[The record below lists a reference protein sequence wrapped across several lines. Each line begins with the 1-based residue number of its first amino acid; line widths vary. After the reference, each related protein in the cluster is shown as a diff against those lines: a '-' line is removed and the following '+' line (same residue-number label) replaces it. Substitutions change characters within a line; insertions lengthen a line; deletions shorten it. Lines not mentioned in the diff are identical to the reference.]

1 MGNEII
7 QANMNLGQVQ
17 LTGQLADN
25 PALIGELISKEV
37 EAIWQADPSFLAIK
51 ARENASVPLPYFVD
65 FVKKAQ
71 LTGADPRLNQ
81 IYMVPAKKKCQKT
94 NRWIDAANVVFAY
107 QFFMDKAS
115 RTGLLESF
123 KVETK
128 IEEYFVPSFSNGQAS
143 GRVVKTLVS
152 TCTVKRKNVEVPVV
166 YKARFPEFAKDT
178 MTWNKM
184 PYIMLEKCSIANA
197 FRWAF
202 PEALSGIY
210 ISEEMTGEPNPP
222 SKKDE
227 PKKQGPSKQELA
239 KTQQTY
245 DEKLYDELISLIST
259 LLEPYKD
266 QVEKEKQL
274 KSIYE
279 ELGVEGRK
287 DLLDKPE
294 PTKKEMIFHLR
305 EQLKKARAANDA

>member
-1 MGNEII
+1 MSKEMTRSNQELGN
-7 QANMNLGQVQ
+7 VQ
-17 LTGQLADN
+17 FTGQLADN
-25 PALIGELISKEV
+25 PNLINELISKEV
-37 EAIWQADPSFLAIK
+37 EALWKADPSFLAIK

-81 IYMVPAKKKCQKT
+81 IYLVPAKKKCQKT
-94 NRWIDAANVVFAY
+94 NQWIDAANVVFAY

-128 IEEYFVPSFSNGQAS
+128 IEDYFVPTSTTN
-143 GRVVKTLVS
+143 GRVTKTLVA
-152 TCTVKRKNVEVPVV
+152 TCTVKRKNNDVPIV
-166 YKARFPEFAKDT
+166 YKARYPEFAKNT
-178 MTWNKM
+178 KTWQTM
-184 PYIMLEKCSIANA
+184 PYIMLEKCAIANA

-210 ISEEMTGEPNPP
+210 ISEEMAGDNATMSSASN
-222 SKKDE
+222 KK
-227 PKKQGPSKQELA
+227 GPSREDLA
-239 KTQQTY
+239 KNQQTY
-245 DEKLYDELISLIST
+245 DEKLYDELLGLISA
-259 LLEPYKD
+259 LLEPFED

-279 ELGVEGRK
+279 QLGVENRK
-287 DLLDKPE
+287 ELLEKPE
-294 PTKKEMIFHLR
+294 PTKKEMIFHLKG
-305 EQLKKARAANDA
+305 ELKKVKVSNDESSV